1 MSRKIKIVFYI
12 HSPTTY
18 QIDFFN
24 ELRKYYEVYIIYKYK
39 FSNNHK
45 LNFKIPNWMTFLNTK
60 KTNTIN
66 KIIEK
71 KKPNVV
77 IIGGYKMDIQIKD
90 KSIKKYFW
98 LERLNNQNSA
108 LKIFL
113 RKFYIKFKLSSA
125 EGIFAIGNEA
135 KKFYKKFNNNVFN
148 IPYSIKTQKKIRK
161 SINPKFLYVGQLI
174 KRKGIDNLIKII
186 PNANNSNCSF
196 TFVGNGPL
204 KKKVLKLAK
213 QEKNVFYHNFL
224 NKNNLDKVY
233 KKNNILILPS
243 KYDGWGVVVIEAMA
257 RGMALISN
265 KSVGAASEYIKHN
278 FNGRLYNINNS
289 TLESQI
295 IFFQKNPNKINIFGN
310 KNFILFQKNLCN
322 TINAVRR
329 VTKIIK

>member
-1 MSRKIKIVFYI
+1 MKKILITLNTYTNYQFDFYKSLKKFYSVKI
-12 HSPTTY
+12 
-18 QIDFFN
+18 FFLDEKSFN
-24 ELRKYYEVYIIYKYK
+24 YK
-39 FSNNHK
+39 FKYLKKNDYFYQKQISFKK
-45 LNFKIPNWMTFLNTK
+45 LLLKENPDFVFFGGVKHAKLVNFNLNS
-60 KTNTIN
+60 I
-66 KIIEK
+66 
-71 KKPNVV
+71 
-77 IIGGYKMDIQIKD
+77 
-90 KSIKKYFW
+90 SIKYFFW
-98 LERLNNQNSA
+98 LERLKENFIRQ
-108 LKIFL
+108 KYYQIFY
-113 RKFYIKFKLSSA
+113 RRILSKAS
-125 EGIFAIGNEA
+125 GILAVGNEA
-135 KKFYKKFNNNVFN
+135 KLFYSKFNKITYNLQYCINISKYKINNDF
-148 IPYSIKTQKKIRK
+148 KKNK
-161 SINPKFLYVGQLI
+161 INFLYVGQLI
-174 KRKGIDNLIKII
+174 KRKGIDNLIKSI

-278 FNGRLYNINNS
+278 FNGRLYNINKS

-310 KNFILFQKNLCN
+310 KNFSLFQKNLCN